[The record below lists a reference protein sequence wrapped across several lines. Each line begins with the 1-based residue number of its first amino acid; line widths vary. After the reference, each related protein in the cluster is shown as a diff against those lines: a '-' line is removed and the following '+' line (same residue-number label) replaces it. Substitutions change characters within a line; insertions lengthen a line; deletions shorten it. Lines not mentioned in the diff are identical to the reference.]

1 MIKYFPLLSLFFVF
15 FMFKNEAFSQDLIE
29 RTQQQIKQASTQ
41 TEPNELAKL
50 VTQNKQ
56 SNARFNEFDPFEVDA
71 TANSL
76 SEGYALG
83 SVNLTIKE
91 AQLNAFIRDQPAATT
106 LKIPVD
112 QKSFFELELFKVDL
126 FAEDFIYRASDG
138 RDLTPMNQGV
148 FYRGIVKG
156 DNNSIASAS
165 IFGEEIRIMIGDDD
179 GNYVIGKLKN
189 APSHVLY
196 NDRNLLL
203 DEPPGC
209 SAGEAQNLGKDNLR
223 SQVEGTA
230 RNSMA
235 KCIPIYVECDY
246 DMYTKHNNS
255 EASVIAFVSA
265 LINETATIYANEQID
280 ISLSD
285 VKVWTTIDPYASLN
299 STNALLQRFGELTK
313 NNYNGRLAH
322 LISTRSLG
330 GGIAW
335 VDVLCS
341 SYFTF
346 SGQHAG
352 PYAVSA
358 SMGTSITT
366 FPTYSWNVEVFAHEM
381 GHNMGSPH
389 TQNCSW
395 NGNNTAIDA
404 CASTEGG
411 CTSTYGACPPG
422 GGTIMSYCHIT
433 SCGIDFN
440 NGFGPQPGDLIRNRY
455 NNASCTLTCA
465 APTCDDGV
473 QNGDEE
479 GVDCGGSSCAPC
491 PCYENQIAFSLRL
504 DNFPT
509 ETSWTLKNS
518 AGVNLY
524 SGGGY
529 NQASGLVNQ
538 TFNLPPATGYQF
550 TINDSYGDGICCG
563 YGNGSFSLTD
573 NQGAV
578 IASGGAFGAT
588 FSITFCTQSGGVV
601 DNCPN
606 DPNKTEAGIC
616 GCGVAD
622 TDSDNDNTPDCN
634 DGCPND
640 PNKIAAGI
648 CGCGVADTDS
658 DNDNTPD
665 CDDDC
670 PNDPNKIAP
679 GICGCGIADNDSDND
694 NTPDCNDGCPN
705 DPNKIAAGICGCGVA
720 DTDSDNDNTP
730 DCNDGCPNDP
740 NKIAAGICG
749 CGVADTDSDN
759 DNTPDCRDECPN
771 DPNKIVVGVCG
782 CGVADTDTN
791 NNGTPD
797 CEEVGLCP
805 ETNTVTSNLAGQ
817 TNFNAQKDLVTS
829 GSVIIEDAVTFKA
842 GESIT
847 LTPGFHAT
855 YGSTFSVVIEGCT
868 PVGNRI
874 THESDF
880 PAFNTPSKQLGLDQL
895 DLKVMP
901 NPFSG
906 TTKIE
911 YQLAIAMPVLVQVM
925 DVNGRIVKIL
935 ANNSTQAAGM
945 HQLFLDGS
953 QLQTG
958 VYYISLMTPEKMV
971 SKKVILMQ

>member
-1 MIKYFPLLSLFFVF
+1 MLKYFPLLLNLFFVF
-15 FMFKNEAFSQDLIE
+15 FMVKNEAYAQDLIE
-29 RTQQQIKQASTQ
+29 RTQQQIKQGSTQ
-41 TEPNELAKL
+41 TTPNELAKL
-50 VTQNKQ
+50 VSQNKQ

-71 TANSL
+71 NANSF

-83 SVNLTIKE
+83 SVNLNIKE
-91 AQLNAFIRDQPAATT
+91 AQLNAFIREQPANTT

-138 RDLTPMNQGV
+138 RDLTAINQGV
-148 FYRGIVKG
+148 FYRGIIKG

-165 IFGEEIRIMIGDDD
+165 IFGQEIRIMIGDND
-179 GNYVIGKLKN
+179 GNYVIGKLKD
-189 APSHVLY
+189 ATSHVLY

-203 DEPPGC
+203 EAPPGC
-209 SAGEAQNLGKDNLR
+209 AAGDAQNLGKDNFR
-223 SQVEGTA
+223 TQVEGTA

-235 KCIPIYVECDY
+235 KCVPIYVECDY
-246 DMYTKHNNS
+246 DMYTKHNSS
-255 EASVIAFVSA
+255 EASVIAFVSS
-265 LINETATIYANEQID
+265 LVNETATIYANEQID

-285 VKVWTTIDPYASLN
+285 VKVWTTTDPYASLN

-404 CASTEGG
+404 CAPTEGG
-411 CTSTYGACPPG
+411 CASTYGACPPG

-433 SCGIDFN
+433 NCGIDFN

-479 GVDCGGSSCAPC
+479 GVDCGGSSCMPC
-491 PCYENQIAFSLRL
+491 PCYENQIAFALRL
-504 DNFPT
+504 DNYPA

-518 AGVNLY
+518 AGGTLY
-524 SGGGY
+524 SGSGY
-529 NQASGLVNQ
+529 NQAGGLVNQ
-538 TFNLPPATGYQF
+538 TLNLPPAAGYQF
-550 TINDSYGDGICCG
+550 TINDSYGDGICCS

-573 NQGAV
+573 NQGEI

-588 FSITFCTQSGGVV
+588 FSTTFCTQSGGVV

-606 DPNKTEAGIC
+606 DPNKTEAGAC

-640 PNKIAAGI
+640 PNKIAAGE

-665 CDDDC
+665 CKDDC
-670 PNDPNKIAP
+670 PNDPNKI
-679 GICGCGIADNDSDND
+679 
-694 NTPDCNDGCPN
+694 T
-705 DPNKIAAGICGCGVA
+705 AGA
-720 DTDSDNDNTP
+720 
-730 DCNDGCPNDP
+730 
-740 NKIAAGICG
+740 
-749 CGVADTDSDN
+749 
-759 DNTPDCRDECPN
+759 
-771 DPNKIVVGVCG
+771 CG

-797 CEEVGLCP
+797 CEEAGLCP
-805 ETNTVTSNLAGQ
+805 ENNTVTSDLGEQ
-817 TNFNAQKDLVTS
+817 STINAQKHLVTS
-829 GSVIIEDAVTFKA
+829 GTVQINGVVTFKA

-855 YGSTFSVVIEGCT
+855 YGSTFSVLIESCT
-868 PVGNRI
+868 PVGSRI
-874 THESDF
+874 IKEDNL
-880 PAFNTPSKQLGLDQL
+880 PDFNTISEQTVLDKL

-901 NPFSG
+901 NPFRGS
-906 TTKIE
+906 TKIE
-911 YQLAIAMPVLVQVM
+911 YQLSKTLPILIQVM
-925 DVNGRIVKIL
+925 DVNGKVVKVL
-935 ANNSTQAAGM
+935 ANNSTQVAGT
-945 HQLFLDGS
+945 HQIHLNGS

-958 VYYISLMTPEKMV
+958 VYYISLITSESMV
-971 SKKVILMQ
+971 SKKVVLMQ